1 MWSLQYWEDA
11 EGMGRKIVLICVVLN
26 ENLPEDFVDSSIN
39 NLKLLTFAKFA
50 WLNICCLGEEIS
62 LICEMCSYSLYFAI

>member
-1 MWSLQYWEDA
+1 
-11 EGMGRKIVLICVVLN
+11 MGRKIVLICVVLN

-50 WLNICCLGEEIS
+50 
-62 LICEMCSYSLYFAI
+62 